1 MGLSTLLL
9 DGAPP
14 ESEGNERKGLHVAE
28 ISRRAVVKGTAAAG
42 GTVAASKLLF
52 SVVDSGASAETG
64 LQLAAPVEDEV
75 FTTCWIGKQDCG
87 MSARRVDGRVVKFE
101 GMNGHPRND
110 GTLCPKGQAQIVSI
124 YDPNRLKTPLVRT
137 NDKGV
142 TGEWRQA
149 SWDEALELVA
159 EQYAKVAADDP
170 KQVLWQKGRSK
181 AKDFYDEAFVKAI
194 GCSKLGHGAY
204 CSDTGYRAV
213 EYTTG
218 LHGVLHP
225 DLLNSKYVLSWGWNI
240 TNAGGNKF
248 CWLTWPRQLVQAREN
263 NGLKIVQIDP
273 RLRPAGPFADEWVP
287 IKAGGDLAMALAMCH
302 ELIAQGFI
310 DQPYLTAYTNAPYLV
325 GEDGLVLKETIGE
338 GEEAAD
344 VPLVWD
350 DAVGRAVMY
359 TDAVEPAL
367 EGNHQID
374 GQTFTTSFELFKA
387 HVDQYTPEWAA
398 DKCGVDAS
406 TIRRLASEFG
416 TEASIGATTIVDGVE
431 VPHRP
436 VGIMAYHMAQQELGF
451 QAVRAMTIISMLVGA
466 VGAHGGQ
473 LSDFTWKIHKNYAA
487 FEDLKIDEPPY
498 DFTLKN
504 SKFFPINTGFPGIVT
519 QVMKDPDRY
528 QVEKLPKMVIIH
540 MANPV
545 VAFASAPDFV
555 ATYGMFDFVAVIS
568 PWLSETADLFA
579 DVVLPAATIEKY
591 EGPISAGDGYI
602 DAKALRLPPMEPL
615 FESRG
620 EIDIY
625 LDLTEK
631 MGLLHGEGGYLER
644 VNDLLGLAETEFA
657 LPAGEKPTP
666 RDIFDRWSK
675 SQGLSGIDYFEEN
688 GVWVKGPL
696 SPAKRYGYVSDP
708 PFGGAVHRLY
718 GESLL
723 KAQRLQED
731 MGVDEVY
738 SRDYTAF
745 PTWRAPT
752 MDASPPEY
760 EFTLI
765 SYKLVEHKQSRT
777 AMIPLLTELG
787 GRQRVEM
794 NPSAARRLGL
804 SEGDVVTVESHNA
817 VTGETRSVETVL
829 ALTEGIRPDV
839 VGMPHHFG
847 GWTHPVSRGL
857 GPSPNDLYFSSEGYV
872 GQTAD
877 ASFHVKVRVTKGSE
891 ST

>member
-1 MGLSTLLL
+1 MTTCGWQVWAKATRR
-9 DGAPP
+9 GTVV
-14 ESEGNERKGLHVAE
+14 NVT
-28 ISRRAVVKGTAAAG
+28 RRAFVRGTAAVG
-42 GTVAASKLLF
+42 GTAAASKLLF
-52 SVVDSGASAETG
+52 RAVESGSEAEAG
-64 LQLAAPVEDEV
+64 LSQQIPVEDDV

-87 MSARRVDGRVVKFE
+87 MSARRIDGRVVKFE

-110 GTLCPKGQAQIVSI
+110 GTLCPKGQAQIASI
-124 YDPNRLKTPLVRT
+124 YDPNRVKTPLVRT
-137 NDKGV
+137 NDKGA
-142 TGEWRQA
+142 TGEWRRA
-149 SWDEALELVA
+149 SWDEALDLVA
-159 EQYAKVAADDP
+159 AKSAAVAADDP

-181 AKDFYDEAFVKAI
+181 AKDFYDEAFVKAL

-218 LHGVLHP
+218 IHGVLHP

-287 IKAGGDLAMALAMCH
+287 IKAGGDLAMALAMCN
-302 ELIAQGFI
+302 ELIAQGFV
-310 DQPYLTAYTNAPYLV
+310 DRPYLTTYTNAPYLV
-325 GEDGLVLKETIGE
+325 GEDGLILKETVGD
-338 GEEAAD
+338 GDEAQD

-350 DAVGRAVMY
+350 DAVGRAVMH
-359 TDAVEPAL
+359 TEAGEPAL
-367 EGNHQID
+367 EGSYQID
-374 GQTFTTSFELFKA
+374 GGIYTTGYELFKA
-387 HVDQYTPEWAA
+387 HVADYTPEWAE
-398 DKCGVDAS
+398 DKSGVDAS
-406 TIRRLASEFG
+406 TIRRLAGEFG
-416 TEASIGATTIVDGVE
+416 AEASIGSTRIVDGVE
-431 VPHRP
+431 VPYRP

-451 QAVRAMTIISMLVGA
+451 QAVRAMTMVTMLVGA
-466 VGAHGGQ
+466 VGAFGGQ
-473 LSDFTWKIHKNYAA
+473 LSDFTWKIYKNYAA
-487 FEDLKIDEPPY
+487 FEELKVGEPPY

-504 SKFFPINTGFPGIVT
+504 SKFFPINSGFPGIVAR
-519 QVMKDPDRY
+519 VMQDPARY
-528 QVEKLPKMVIIH
+528 EVEKLPKMAIVH
-540 MANPV
+540 MCNPV
-545 VAFASAPDFV
+545 VAFASRPDFV
-555 ATYGMFDFVAVIS
+555 KTYTMFDFVAVIS
-568 PWLSETADLFA
+568 PWMSETADLFA

-625 LDLTEK
+625 IDLTEK

-644 VNDLLGLAETEFA
+644 VNDQLGLTDTEYA

-675 SQGLSGIDYFEEN
+675 SQGLTGIDYFEEN
-688 GVWVKGPL
+688 GVWIKGPL
-696 SPAKRYGYVSDP
+696 APEKRYGYVSDP

-723 KAQRLQED
+723 KAQRLQRE
-731 MGVDEVY
+731 MGADEIY
-738 SRDYTAF
+738 WRDYTAF
-745 PTWRAPT
+745 PTWRPPT
-752 MDASPPEY
+752 MDESPPEY

-777 AMIPLLTELG
+777 AMNPLLAELG
-787 GRQRVEM
+787 GRQRLEM

-804 SEGDVVTVESHNA
+804 DDGDDVTVESHNA
-817 VTGETRSVETVL
+817 LTGETRSLTTVL

-847 GWTHPVSRGL
+847 MWTHPVSKDL
-857 GPSPNDLYFSSEGYV
+857 GPSPNELFFSEEGYM

-877 ASFHVKVRVTKGSE
+877 ASFHVKVRVSKGGE